1 MHIIC
6 FYIFHSFI
14 IWVGLTCSIFWM
26 NSQLKVKGQQ
36 HISPDEDF
44 DFSVHDTHNF

>member
-1 MHIIC
+1 
-6 FYIFHSFI
+6 
-14 IWVGLTCSIFWM
+14 M

>member
-6 FYIFHSFI
+6 FYIFRSFI

-44 DFSVHDTHNF
+44 DFSVHDTPEL